1 MQKHKHATTRTCK
14 NANIHTRTS
23 ARGRTLTHLRT
34 HGYGDGDGDES
45 MIIEG
50 KTRSL
55 DTGVQAGTGSNE
67 SETLGTPAPASGLAV
82 RATNFAATHDHF
94 IEIQLQ

>member
-1 MQKHKHATTRTCK
+1 MLMGSVFVFRVTEMNIKNNLQKC
-14 NANIHTRTS
+14 N
-23 ARGRTLTHLRT
+23 
-34 HGYGDGDGDES
+34 ES

-67 SETLGTPAPASGLAV
+67 SETLGTPAPASRLAV
-82 RATNFAATHDHF
+82 RATNFAAPHDHF
-94 IEIQLQ
+94 IEYQLQ